1 MVALR
6 RDVRSLPVTWLG
18 WILYFLRPFKK
29 SRAKKNI
36 ERVFQNSLT
45 AREKKLLSVAYYS
58 HVIASIKEMIL
69 YAFISKQRLAKRV
82 NIMGIE
88 HLNKAFQ
95 QGKGVLVMTG
105 HLGSWEF
112 APLFSF
118 PTLDFY
124 KDRFYCIRKSLR
136 FAFLDQIFI
145 RRFEEVGFQI
155 INKNNAIRQVRKA
168 LQKQGIIFFPFD
180 LRPSNKVN
188 NSLPVDFLGQKT
200 STYAS
205 LAYLAERCE
214 SPVISVT
221 FYRLPNKDHIIQF
234 HPEMVAQA
242 DETHED
248 KLVHKTKMYNK
259 RLEEMI
265 LLHPEQWLWSY
276 KRW

>member
-6 RDVRSLPVTWLG
+6 RDVSSLPVTWLG

-82 NIMGIE
+82 NIIGIE
-88 HLNKAFQ
+88 HLNNAFQ

-118 PTLDFY
+118 VKTDGY
-124 KDRFYCIRKSLR
+124 TDRFYCLRKSLR
-136 FAFLDQIFI
+136 FVFLDKIFL
-145 RRFEEVGFQI
+145 RRFEAVGFQI
-155 INKNNAIRQVRKA
+155 INKNNVIRQVRKA
-168 LQKQGIIFFPFD
+168 LQKQGIVFFPFD
-180 LRPSNKVN
+180 LRPHHQVN
-188 NSLPVDFLGQKT
+188 NSVFVDFLGQKT
-200 STYAS
+200 STYTS
-205 LAYLAERCE
+205 LAYLAEGCG

-234 HPEMVAQA
+234 HPEMVEQPS
-242 DETHED
+242 ENHEQ
-248 KLVHKTKMYNK
+248 KFVHKTKMYNK

>member
-36 ERVFQNSLT
+36 ERVFQHSLT
-45 AREKKLLSVAYYS
+45 AHEKKLLAVAYYS
-58 HVIASIKEMIL
+58 HVIASIKEIIL

-82 NIMGIE
+82 HILGIE

-95 QGKGVLVMTG
+95 QSKGVLVMTG

-118 PTLDFY
+118 VKTDGY
-124 KDRFYCIRKSLR
+124 TDRFYCLRKSLR
-136 FAFLDQIFI
+136 FVFLDKIFL
-145 RRFEEVGFQI
+145 RRFEAVGFQL
-155 INKNNAIRQVRKA
+155 INKNNAVRQVRKA
-168 LQKQGIIFFPFD
+168 LQKQGVVFFPFD
-180 LRPSNKVN
+180 LRPPNNLN
-188 NSLPVDFLGQKT
+188 NSLSVDFLGQKT
-200 STYAS
+200 STYTS
-205 LAYLAERCE
+205 LAYLAERYE

-221 FYRLPNKDHIIQF
+221 FYRLPNKHHIIQF
-234 HPEMVAQA
+234 HPEMVEQTSEHN
-242 DETHED
+242 DRN
-248 KLVHKTKMYNK
+248 LVHKTKMYNK

>member
-6 RDVRSLPVTWLG
+6 RDVSSLPVTWLG

-45 AREKKLLSVAYYS
+45 AHEKKILSVAYYS
-58 HVIASIKEMIL
+58 HVIVSIKEMIL

-82 NIMGIE
+82 NIIGIE

-188 NSLPVDFLGQKT
+188 NSLPIDFFGQKT
-200 STYAS
+200 STYTS

-242 DETHED
+242 DETYED